1 VSSRFAASD
10 SAAAATFFLLFDE
23 GPGVGLGH
31 RRRVESLGSELID
44 RGHDCV
50 FVGLG
55 ATSIGTIAA
64 DAVVIDSYRTRADD
78 AVFARARVVCA
89 LDDLGRDL
97 DVDLVVDPSPGAIG
111 AAHRRARRVLA
122 GAAYAL
128 VPTPPEGTV
137 PASVDVPVT
146 RVLVTT
152 GAADADG
159 VGARI
164 AGALA
169 AAGLDA
175 GGHEVEIRLVVGPWG
190 ATDVPRGVVPV
201 RAPDGLG
208 AELAAASLVVT
219 AGGVALLEACLL
231 GRPIVALALAD
242 NQRQAVCGLE
252 REGAVTVA
260 TPETVVDAARAL
272 VCDRTRR
279 VTLSVMARSAVDGKG
294 AARVADVLEQLVLR

>member
-1 VSSRFAASD
+1 VSSRSSAS
-10 SAAAATFFLLFDE
+10 TVFLVFDE

-31 RRRVESLGSELID
+31 RRRMEALGAELTD

-50 FVGLG
+50 FLALG
-55 ATSIGTIAA
+55 TTSVGTIAA

-78 AVFARARVVCA
+78 TAFARARVVCA

-128 VPTPPEGTV
+128 VPAPRDGIV

-152 GAADADG
+152 GAADSEG
-159 VGARI
+159 VGACI
-164 AGALA
+164 AAALG
-169 AAGLDA
+169 AAGLD
-175 GGHEVEIRLVVGPWG
+175 GGGPEVEIRLVVGPWG
-190 ATDVPRGVVPV
+190 AKDVPRGVVPV
-201 RAPDGLG
+201 RAPDGLA

-219 AGGVALLEACLL
+219 AGGVALLEACML

-242 NQRQAVCGLE
+242 NQRQAVSGLE

-272 VCDRTRR
+272 VFDRARR
-279 VTLSVMARSAVDGKG
+279 VTLSVMARSAIDGKG
-294 AARVADVLEQLVLR
+294 AARVADMLEQLVLR